1 MICAVFCRSIGIRP
15 QVCRLN
21 LEGGRLQ
28 MHYKCTFG
36 HVALLI
42 VFTKSRYKDLT
53 GFCSDE
59 TVGIACGTK
68 RINSVV
74 LAQKA
79 VFSVL

>member
-1 MICAVFCRSIGIRP
+1 
-15 QVCRLN
+15 
-21 LEGGRLQ
+21 